1 MAGGRAPDRVTVV
14 GAGVSGL
21 ATAWYLTER
30 QVRVHVIDAG
40 ARPGG
45 LIQTQHMPEGMIEAA
60 ARAFT
65 WTDRAGSLFEAAGVP
80 PVFARP
86 ESRRRYIFR
95 DGRPQRWPL
104 TLFESAGAA
113 ARFGRAWIGRR
124 TRPRAGETV
133 ADWGARVIGPAAT
146 EWLLAP
152 ALQGI
157 YASPPAE
164 LSAPA
169 LFGQGRPR
177 SRTLAAPAAGMGA
190 LMESLRDR
198 LIQRGVTF
206 DFERTARPDEDEI
219 DGGPAAICT
228 SAPAAARLLADAA
241 PEIAAALARIR
252 MVSLLL
258 VTAFFVPRPDDL
270 RGFGILFPRRSGVQ
284 ALGAIFNADVFV
296 GRSDVRSE
304 TWVYGDP
311 DAAGLAPT
319 DADAVRQMS
328 SDREVL
334 TGRAAAP
341 VAAYVTRQPSA
352 LPVYDA
358 AVLAARAAMPEL
370 PAHLAVTGNYL
381 GRLGVSSLLTGA
393 AEAAM
398 RLHASCAGG
407 AGLPTVT
414 RSADRGTRDSSATDA
429 SARGREHATDA
440 ARREPVGSRGTRA

>member
-21 ATAWYLTER
+21 ATAWYLTEQ

-40 ARPGG
+40 VRPGG
-45 LIQTQHMPEGMIEAA
+45 LIQTQHVPEGMIEAA

-65 WTDRAGSLFEAAGVP
+65 WTDLAGSLFEAAGVP
-80 PVFARP
+80 PVFARQ

-95 DGRPQRWPL
+95 DGRPRRWPL
-104 TLFESAGAA
+104 TLLESADAA

-124 TRPRAGETV
+124 TRPRADETV
-133 ADWGARVIGPAAT
+133 AGWGARVIGPAAT

-169 LFGQGRPR
+169 LFGQRRPR
-177 SRTLAAPAAGMGA
+177 SRKLAAPAAGMGR

-206 DFERTARPDEDEI
+206 DFDHTARPDEI
-219 DGGPAAICT
+219 GGGPAAICT
-228 SAPAAARLLADAA
+228 SAPAAARLLAHAA
-241 PEIAAALARIR
+241 PEIAAALARVR
-252 MVSLLL
+252 MTSLLL

-296 GRSDVRSE
+296 GRSDARSE
-304 TWVYGDP
+304 TWVYGDL

-319 DADAVRQMS
+319 DPDAVRQMS
-328 SDREVL
+328 RDREVL

-341 VAAYVTRQPSA
+341 VAAYVTRQPGA

-370 PAHLAVTGNYL
+370 PEHLAVTGNYL

-393 AEAAM
+393 AEAAV
-398 RLHASCAGG
+398 RLHASCAGEG
-407 AGLPTVT
+407 GPS
-414 RSADRGTRDSSATDA
+414 RRGDRAP
-429 SARGREHATDA
+429 RGRPECPSA
-440 ARREPVGSRGTRA
+440 PGSRP